1 MKPMSDGRKVMLIAG
16 GSGSVGSA
24 IAREAA
30 RLGWAVAIHGR
41 SAEKLTALMDEI
53 EGAQGISVD
62 IHADDAAEKL
72 VTEAIAKFSR
82 LDAVID
88 CTATGPAE
96 GRITGLFKD
105 TTPESY
111 GAFLNLSAAWFQR
124 LSHAAYPY
132 LARQGG
138 TLIAFISD
146 AGRFAAPR
154 QAIIGAARAA
164 TIGFVRNLSVEA
176 ARDGIRAHCLSPS
189 YVAES
194 ESSRRMGS
202 ERMDKAA
209 QRAGLGL
216 PTAEDIAP
224 MAVFLCGD
232 GASKI
237 TGQVISINGGLNA

>member
-1 MKPMSDGRKVMLIAG
+1 MSNDRRVMLIAG

-30 RLGWAVAIHGR
+30 RQGWALAIHGR
-41 SAEKLTALMDEI
+41 SEARLAALASEISGAEGLAL
-53 EGAQGISVD
+53 D
-62 IHADDAAEKL
+62 IHADDAAQRL
-72 VTEAIAKFSR
+72 VAETIAR
-82 LDAVID
+82 CGRIDAVVD
-88 CTATGPAE
+88 CTATGPSE

-124 LSHAAYPY
+124 LAHAAYPH
-132 LARQGG
+132 LAKQGG
-138 TLIAFISD
+138 TLIAFVSD

-154 QAIIGAARAA
+154 QTIIGAARAA

-176 ARDGIRAHCLSPS
+176 ARDGVRVHCLSPS

-194 ESSRRMGS
+194 ESARKMGS
-202 ERMDKAA
+202 ERMAKAA
-209 QRAGLGL
+209 ERAGLGL
-216 PTAEDIAP
+216 PVAEDIAP
-224 MAVFLCGD
+224 LAVFLCGE
-232 GASKI
+232 GARKI